1 MKRLLDEEVCPS
13 SHRQQAT
20 VKQMSPYE
28 LKEVV
33 ENPAAL
39 EEVQFVDVRE
49 GWEFE
54 EANLP
59 YFRLFPLS
67 QASEW

>member
-1 MKRLLDEEVCPS
+1 
-13 SHRQQAT
+13 
-20 VKQMSPYE
+20 MSPYE